1 MIYRIRKIAF
11 TGAVVVMYPAFLAKN
26 FPAYVKQIIKTARN

>member
-11 TGAVVVMYPAFLAKN
+11 TSAVLVMYPAFLAKN
-26 FPAYVKQIIKTARN
+26 FPDFVKQAIKTARN